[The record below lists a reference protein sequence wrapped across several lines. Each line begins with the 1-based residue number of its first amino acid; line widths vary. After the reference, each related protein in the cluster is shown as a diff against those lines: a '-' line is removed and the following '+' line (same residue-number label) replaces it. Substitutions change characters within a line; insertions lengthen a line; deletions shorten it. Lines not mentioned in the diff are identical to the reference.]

1 MNYFKIEVKNN
12 EILTLSNI
20 YKNLLAI
27 FFCFFV
33 SNKIKFIN
41 KKNILQTEKF
51 RKSSFFKNLIRLFQ
65 PTRAIMI
72 YFYLLR

>member
-27 FFCFFV
+27 FFCVFV
-33 SNKIKFIN
+33 SKKIKFIN
-41 KKNILQTEKF
+41 KKNILQ
-51 RKSSFFKNLIRLFQ
+51 N
-65 PTRAIMI
+65 
-72 YFYLLR
+72 